1 MAAAAAA
8 VERGEIGQYRGVKI
22 ELVTVDATGAQVD
35 LSCACMFTHE
45 VDHQPLAGGLANLDA
60 ALGGQLAQARRD
72 GAFRAQPLETLLI
85 TPPAGAAQAAAILV
99 IGMGHPEDWSPAT
112 SAAAVA
118 CALRVGQLRN
128 ARSIAIAPSILDT
141 GIHSDEDVNGPMLH
155 GFKTQLDALHQLHSL
170 GLAPA
175 PAIGHWVFDTGAA
188 HYPHK
193 LQQYQQAFASMMG

>member
-1 MAAAAAA
+1 M
-8 VERGEIGQYRGVKI
+8 RL
-22 ELVTVDATGAQVD
+22 ELVTVDATGARVD

-45 VDHQPLAGGLANLDA
+45 VDHQPMAGGLAHLDA

-85 TPPAGAAQAAAILV
+85 TPPAGAVQAPAIVV

-118 CALRVGQLRN
+118 CALRVGHLRG
-128 ARSIAIAPSILDT
+128 ARSVAIAPSILDT

-155 GFKTQLDALHQLHSL
+155 GFKTQLDAQHQLHSL
-170 GLAPA
+170 GLAAA
-175 PAIGHWVFDTGAA
+175 PAIEHWVFDTGAA
-188 HYPHK
+188 HFPHK

>member
-1 MAAAAAA
+1 MAAA

-141 GIHSDEDVNGPMLH
+141 GIHSDEDVNGPSSMRCTSCTAWGWRPHLRSGTGCLTPVPPTTRTSCSSTSKRLH
-155 GFKTQLDALHQLHSL
+155 
-170 GLAPA
+170 P
-175 PAIGHWVFDTGAA
+175 
-188 HYPHK
+188 
-193 LQQYQQAFASMMG
+193 

>member
-8 VERGEIGQYRGVKI
+8 VERSDIGQYRGVRL

-45 VDHQPLAGGLANLDA
+45 VDHQPMAGGLAHLDA

-85 TPPAGAAQAAAILV
+85 TPPAGAVQAPAILV

-118 CALRVGQLRN
+118 CALRVGHLRGASRPAFWTPASTPMRTSTAPCCMASKPSSMPSTSSTAWGWQPRPPSSTGCSTP
-128 ARSIAIAPSILDT
+128 ARPIFRTSCSSTSRL
-141 GIHSDEDVNGPMLH
+141 LH
-155 GFKTQLDALHQLHSL
+155 
-170 GLAPA
+170 P
-175 PAIGHWVFDTGAA
+175 
-188 HYPHK
+188 
-193 LQQYQQAFASMMG
+193 